1 MGDEKLGRSCLH
13 SGSLGLGDVG
23 ASTLA
28 IMTHFPAQEGSV
40 SRERADDLNPR
51 GMSTARTTSN
61 ERDGANLRNNGD
73 TEEVDEADVLVPNDL
88 DLIDQIKPAEIV
100 PQLFFC
106 RGLIQPA
113 EIHIPAGVAPLD
125 R

>member
-1 MGDEKLGRSCLH
+1 MGDERLGCSCLR
-13 SGSLGLGDVG
+13 SSSLGFGDVG

-28 IMTHFPAQEGSV
+28 IMTHFPAQEGPV
-40 SRERADDLNPR
+40 SRERVYDLNPR

-61 ERDGANLRNNGD
+61 ERYRRNLCNNGD
-73 TEEVDEADVLVPNDL
+73 TKEVDEADVLVPNNL
-88 DLIDQIKPAEIV
+88 DLIDQIEPAEIV
-100 PQLFFC
+100 PQLFFG
-106 RGLIQPA
+106 RVLIQPV